1 MTRMYSDSIFWIEV
15 EKIKPNPYQ
24 PRKEFDQETLKALA
38 ESIRQYGVLQP
49 LVVTRKEFSKPDG
62 GIAVEYELIA
72 GERRLRASKIAQ
84 IAQVPVVIRIGE
96 NNSLMKLELAIIENL
111 QREDLNSVDRARAF
125 QQFVTEFHY
134 THIEIAKKIGKSRE
148 YVSNTLRVLLLPE
161 EILNALVD
169 GKINEGHTRPL
180 LMLKDRPEEQTTLF
194 KEIVYK
200 KINVREA
207 EDLARRVAKDKIRKN
222 GRQFDPEIVQIEK
235 TLTEQ
240 LGTRVRIE
248 TREVGGKITIDYFSD
263 EDLKNLLE
271 FINSGINSGQDSD
284 LNNSKVVLGENSI
297 DDSKN
302 NGLENIVSTM
312 STVEKFEKEPIENE
326 LKNEINEPA
335 GEATGE
341 IQIPTEEKLNTAI
354 NETAPEEPATAEEI
368 TVETEIPGI
377 EKINTEINN
386 TTIEEPVVVAEEIK
400 TEDAEQEKLVE
411 KPEDTIFETK
421 TEQAENNLGNTNNG
435 SIFKKDEDEHSYST
449 KDFSI

>member
-1 MTRMYSDSIFWIEV
+1 MSRLYSDSIFWIEV
-15 EKIKPNPYQ
+15 DKIKPNPYQ
-24 PRKEFDQETLKALA
+24 PRKEFNQEALKALA

-49 LVVTRKEFSKPDG
+49 LVATRKEYPKADG

-84 IAQVPVVIRIGE
+84 IAQVPVVIRTGE
-96 NNSLMKLELAIIENL
+96 EADNSLMKLELAIIENL

-134 THIEIAKKIGKSRE
+134 THDKIAKKIGKSRE

-161 EILNALVD
+161 EILNALVA

-180 LMLKDRPEEQTTLF
+180 LMLKDRLEEQTVLF

-222 GRQFDPEIVQIEK
+222 GRQFNPEIVQIEK

-271 FINSGINSGQDSD
+271 FINSGQNSD
-284 LNNSKVVLGENSI
+284 LNNNVMPGENPI
-297 DDSKN
+297 DSEKN
-302 NGLENIVSTM
+302 DDLENIIPAT
-312 STVEKFEKEPIENE
+312 EKFEEKPI
-326 LKNEINEPA
+326 KNES
-335 GEATGE
+335 
-341 IQIPTEEKLNTAI
+341 LNTFSEPVE
-354 NETAPEEPATAEEI
+354 ETTAE
-368 TVETEIPGI
+368 
-377 EKINTEINN
+377 
-386 TTIEEPVVVAEEIK
+386 TIMKKSAVEEIK
-400 TEDAEQEKLVE
+400 TKNITQPQTTENTISEVKIEQVENDWAQTNSDSVSEKNEDKQI
-411 KPEDTIFETK
+411 DS
-421 TEQAENNLGNTNNG
+421 
-435 SIFKKDEDEHSYST
+435 SI